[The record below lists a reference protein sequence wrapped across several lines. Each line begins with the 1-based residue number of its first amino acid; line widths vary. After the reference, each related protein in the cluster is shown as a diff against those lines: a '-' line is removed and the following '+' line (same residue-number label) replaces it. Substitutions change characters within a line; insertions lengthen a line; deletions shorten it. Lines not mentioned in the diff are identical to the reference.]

1 MTMLVRLTAAA
12 LIATL
17 PAAAFAQAAAK
28 PAAAEAKPVSRS
40 ALSDELNADYADLDA
55 DKDGKVTGEE
65 IKARLVR
72 KAEADLA
79 VLKKARDDAFAKLDT
94 NNDGSIS
101 KAEFEAR
108 APLPAMK
115 DPTELATANLT
126 RFDADKDGAVTQE
139 EFRAPTLTNFDKL
152 DKNKDG
158 TLSVAEQQASAPAAA
173 AKKKPAIKQTPVI
186 SR

>member
-1 MTMLVRLTAAA
+1 MMKFAAIAVLAAALATTAAA
-12 LIATL
+12 QE
-17 PAAAFAQAAAK
+17 PAAK
-28 PAAAEAKPVSRS
+28 EAKPVSRTE
-40 ALSDELNADYADLDA
+40 LSDELNSDYADLDT

-79 VLKKARDDAFAKLDT
+79 VLKKARDEAFAKLDT
-94 NNDGSIS
+94 NSDGTIS
-101 KAEFEAR
+101 KTEFEAR
-108 APLPAMK
+108 APLPAIK
-115 DPTELATANLT
+115 DATEMANANLG
-126 RFDADKDGAVTQE
+126 RFDADKDGAITQE

-158 TLSVAEQQASAPAAA
+158 SLSVAEQKAPATAA
-173 AKKKPAIKQTPVI
+173 KKPAIKKTPAI

>member
-1 MTMLVRLTAAA
+1 MRRFIVAA
-12 LIATL
+12 LVAAL
-17 PAAAFAQAAAK
+17 PGTAVAQEAAK
-28 PAAAEAKPVSRS
+28 PAADQAKPVSRT

-72 KAEADLA
+72 KTEADLA

-94 NNDGSIS
+94 NGDGSIS

-108 APLPAMK
+108 APLPAVK
-115 DPTELATANLT
+115 DATEMANSNLG
-126 RFDADKDGAVTQE
+126 RFDADKDGAITQE
-139 EFRAPTLTNFDKL
+139 EFRTPTLTNFDKL

-158 TLSVAEQQASAPAAA
+158 TLSVAEQKASVATA
-173 AKKKPAIKQTPVI
+173 KKPAIKKTPAI